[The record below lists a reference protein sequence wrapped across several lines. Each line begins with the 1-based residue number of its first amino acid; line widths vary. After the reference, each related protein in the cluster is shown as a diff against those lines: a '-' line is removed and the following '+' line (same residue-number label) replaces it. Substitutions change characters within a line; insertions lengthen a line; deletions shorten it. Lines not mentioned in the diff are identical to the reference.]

1 MNSPISK
8 RIILCVLC
16 LALVLG
22 CAGLGA
28 AAAELPARAELQS
41 GVNVSSNAKAS
52 VDWSNLSEG
61 FVSVSYTGGKNVRI
75 KMAGWMPTSW
85 VMDAHRIAQS
95 EIL

>member
-1 MNSPISK
+1 MKRPISK

-41 GVNVSSNAKAS
+41 GVDAINDKLPMYQHIQMINTCAQPFDKTGTKKIKRHS
-52 VDWSNLSEG
+52 VKE
-61 FVSVSYTGGKNVRI
+61 K
-75 KMAGWMPTSW
+75 
-85 VMDAHRIAQS
+85 
-95 EIL
+95 